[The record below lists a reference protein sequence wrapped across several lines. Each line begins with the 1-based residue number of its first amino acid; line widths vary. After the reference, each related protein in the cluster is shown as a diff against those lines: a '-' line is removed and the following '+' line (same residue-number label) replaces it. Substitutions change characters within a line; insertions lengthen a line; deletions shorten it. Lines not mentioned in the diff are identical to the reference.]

1 MDKEEFYKIAKIIE
15 IEIQSGKNYSQCI
28 GMGYFT
34 ERFNDAWEQVK
45 KLNKPAVSNNEVGF
59 AKIADLTSLRIT
71 TTICGA
77 EIVSKKI
84 TLSKLIA
91 NGWVYEKVC
100 LDEL

>member
-34 ERFNDAWEQVK
+34 ERFNDAWEHVK
-45 KLNKPAVSNNEVGF
+45 KLINPLLAITKWRF

-91 NGWVYEKVC
+91 NVLRV
-100 LDEL
+100 

>member
-45 KLNKPAVSNNEVGF
+45 KLNKPAVSNNEV
-59 AKIADLTSLRIT
+59 A
-71 TTICGA
+71 
-77 EIVSKKI
+77 
-84 TLSKLIA
+84 
-91 NGWVYEKVC
+91 VC
-100 LDEL
+100 ENCRFNKPKNYYDYMWCRDCQQKNHFEQTDC